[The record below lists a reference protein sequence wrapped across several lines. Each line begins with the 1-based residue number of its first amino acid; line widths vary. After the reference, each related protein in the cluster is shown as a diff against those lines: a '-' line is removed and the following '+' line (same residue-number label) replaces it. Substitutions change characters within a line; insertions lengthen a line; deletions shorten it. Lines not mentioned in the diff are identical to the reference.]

1 MHTVTTIQA
10 GQQLKRYIQENLPDI
25 DFINIDKSEK
35 LPGFLDELETNQS
48 TADLIIVGS
57 AVKEPIRTAQKIHF
71 IDKSLSVILLA
82 TKSSI
87 SSLSRALQTSPLLG
101 DEVSAL
107 AETNNKFLLSKI
119 KEAATN
125 TRKRRLYSRSI
136 FRANQDISTD
146 NYRSSEV
153 GRYLDRLLEE
163 APVGICMVNA
173 RLNILAVNKYA
184 AALLGIHE
192 REALG
197 QPLLSLLINEQTR
210 ELKDYF
216 KVASQDKNSRSKIFI
231 HGNEK
236 KYLELTVSRLKKEA
250 PEAGILVLIQDV
262 TDRMQ
267 AVEKE
272 KERARLV
279 ALNNSKEEFISLA
292 SHQLRTPATAVK
304 QYVGM
309 LLEGYFG
316 DMSEEQHQMLKIAY
330 ESNER
335 QINIINDLLRVA
347 RIDAG
352 KVTLNKTTMSLT
364 DMVLSIVQDEL
375 QRFEKLNQK
384 LTCDLGNK
392 EITATLD
399 PTYIRMA
406 IENIIDNAHKYTPA
420 GKRVAI
426 RMRQTNNHVIL
437 QVEDKGVGI
446 KPDDQKKLFR
456 KFSRID
462 NPLSVSVGGTGLG
475 LYWAKKVIEHH
486 DGKISLRSKP
496 GAGTV
501 FTITLPISSING
513 T

>member
-1 MHTVTTIQA
+1 
-10 GQQLKRYIQENLPDI
+10 
-25 DFINIDKSEK
+25 
-35 LPGFLDELETNQS
+35 
-48 TADLIIVGS
+48 
-57 AVKEPIRTAQKIHF
+57 
-71 IDKSLSVILLA
+71 
-82 TKSSI
+82 
-87 SSLSRALQTSPLLG
+87 
-101 DEVSAL
+101 
-107 AETNNKFLLSKI
+107 
-119 KEAATN
+119 
-125 TRKRRLYSRSI
+125 
-136 FRANQDISTD
+136 
-146 NYRSSEV
+146 
-153 GRYLDRLLEE
+153 
-163 APVGICMVNA
+163 
-173 RLNILAVNKYA
+173 
-184 AALLGIHE
+184 
-192 REALG
+192 
-197 QPLLSLLINEQTR
+197 LINEQTR